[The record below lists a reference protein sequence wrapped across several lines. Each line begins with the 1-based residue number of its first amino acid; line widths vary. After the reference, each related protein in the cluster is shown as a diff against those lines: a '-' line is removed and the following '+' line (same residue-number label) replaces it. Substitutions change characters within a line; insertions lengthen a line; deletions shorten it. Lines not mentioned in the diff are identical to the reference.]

1 MSDTVTSTEA
11 VAAPEYPMER
21 SGRCPFAPP
30 PEVMELA
37 AAAPLSRVRIW
48 DGSRPWLITGYEEAR
63 ALFADS
69 RVSVDDRKPGFPHWN
84 EHMLA
89 TVDKRPRSVFTADAE
104 EHTFYRRMLSKPF
117 TFKRVEA
124 LRPAI
129 QKITDGA
136 IDKILAGPKPAELVT
151 ALALPVP
158 TEVICEM
165 LGVPYE
171 DHGFPGSTPTSGW
184 PVMPSRGQHEGRDEL
199 GQVPV
204 QPRRDK
210 DGESSRGCGVGY
222 RGRVT
227 AGRSGVKE
235 AAQLASGLLIAGHET
250 TANMIGIGVLAL
262 LENPE
267 QLAFLRDT
275 DDPKAVANAVEEL
288 LRYLSI
294 IQNGQR
300 RVATEDIEIGGQTIK
315 AGEGIIID
323 LSPANW
329 DAAAFPDPERLDLR
343 RPDADK
349 NLAFGYG
356 RHQCVGQQLARAELQ
371 IVFATLLRRIPT
383 LALAAP
389 LEVIPFRTTNSPTA
403 STNYPSRGETRFNPS
418 PIGVSTMSAP
428 TLYPPGGLG
437 APKDRHTHADDDNG
451 LPAGTGSSPP
461 TTTSRCRKTSSTRSS
476 PELKEKAPRIWYE
489 DGAYMVGRARARP
502 SCRSTSAGCS
512 CSTTTWP
519 ARLPPTSRPASPNC
533 TTTVST
539 GNWPSPTPFWRCSTT
554 RIWNCAS
561 GCSASTTSISP
572 RCRSAA
578 TVTSTASG

>member
-48 DGSRPWLITGYEEAR
+48 DGSTPWLITGYEAAR
-63 ALFADS
+63 SLFADS

-129 QKITDGA
+129 QKITDDA
-136 IDKILAGPKPAELVT
+136 IDKILAGPKPADLVT

-171 DHGFPGSTPTSGW
+171 DHGFF
-184 PVMPSRGQHEGRDEL
+184 QEHAN
-199 GQVPV
+199 
-204 QPRRDK
+204 
-210 DGESSRGCGVGY
+210 VGLARY
-222 RGRVT
+222 AKPEDSMKGAMSLARYLSNLVETKMENPAEDAVSDIAERVT
-227 AGRSGVKE
+227 AGEISVKE

-389 LEVIPFRTTNSPTA
+389 LEEIPFKNDKLA
-403 STNYPSRGETRFNPS
+403 Y
-418 PIGVSTMSAP
+418 GV
-428 TLYPPGGLG
+428 YE
-437 APKDRHTHADDDNG
+437 
-451 LPAGTGSSPP
+451 LP
-461 TTTSRCRKTSSTRSS
+461 
-476 PELKEKAPRIWYE
+476 
-489 DGAYMVGRARARP
+489 V
-502 SCRSTSAGCS
+502 
-512 CSTTTWP
+512 TW
-519 ARLPPTSRPASPNC
+519 
-533 TTTVST
+533 
-539 GNWPSPTPFWRCSTT
+539 
-554 RIWNCAS
+554 
-561 GCSASTTSISP
+561 
-572 RCRSAA
+572 
-578 TVTSTASG
+578 